1 MTSRKMISL
10 LIVFVLLFGGLDFR
24 AGISSANDRLDFREG
39 DYLVNIL
46 QDGDGKERVFKFTP
60 GNRITATNTKLRLFI
75 NSREIESKEYT
86 VDYEN
91 YTITMRN
98 APDIGA
104 EISVKYSISPTFE
117 WGEAE
122 SGIDKIGN
130 ALSEGDG
137 STRVFKVTSRY
148 TINSSKNVSLYI
160 DGSKV
165 RPSEFTFNHEN
176 NTVTILEKRRAPGPK
191 SKIYFYFPRTSISG
205 TQPSHGEPAAIPPSG
220 PAANRS
226 PNTAVGTEFQVPG
239 GASFPGTIQLNPDHT
254 FTVNTTA
261 ATSRPAYFSY
271 LMVKNAKGK
280 LVRQVR
286 VNPNSPSTY
295 SLSKLGLPSGGYYF
309 YLKTINQSGG
319 LAASIP
325 QFVPINNEPQNIQVL
340 IGGQLQA
347 YAQAPVNWNGSAFV
361 PLRAIFESLGA
372 TVEWDS
378 STQTVTATRE
388 GKTIVLTIGS
398 NIAYVNG
405 VPVTLSAPAQL
416 IHGIT
421 MVPVRFVSEA
431 LGGVVEWNEASKSVV
446 VFQNKPVIPTSA
458 ESEKTP
464 IEQGGQ
470 EPSSEPS
477 EPSASSPILQNI
489 SKGITNSSD
498 IVFVIDVTG
507 SMGEVIDYVKETV
520 RSFVD
525 SVPSGSNFAIVG
537 YRDINYVDIYNPD
550 FEVFDFTNNKDL
562 LKAQLDSLVASGGED
577 VEESGLEAIDK
588 AVQKLSGS
596 KNSKRIIFITDAP
609 VHDKGTSPG
618 MAGFSL
624 EEINAKLQTNQVTLD
639 AIAPQSGLAHE
650 QIIKLVQSNHGT
662 LYDIN
667 DATLLQLH

>member
-520 RSFVD
+520 RSFVE
-525 SVPSGSNFAIVG
+525 SVPSGSNFAIVA
-537 YRDINYVDIYNPD
+537 YRDINYVDVYNPD
-550 FEVFDFTNNKDL
+550 FEVFDFTKDKDL

-577 VEESGLEAIDK
+577 LEESDWRLLIRR
-588 AVQKLSGS
+588 S
-596 KNSKRIIFITDAP
+596 KNYRAARIP
-609 VHDKGTSPG
+609 KES
-618 MAGFSL
+618 SL
-624 EEINAKLQTNQVTLD
+624 
-639 AIAPQSGLAHE
+639 
-650 QIIKLVQSNHGT
+650 
-662 LYDIN
+662 
-667 DATLLQLH
+667 

>member
-1 MTSRKMISL
+1 MNSRKMINL
-10 LIVFVLLFGGLDFR
+10 FIVFVLLFGGLDFR
-24 AGISSANDRLDFREG
+24 AGIASANDRLDFREG

-46 QDGDGKERVFKFTP
+46 RDGDGKERVFKFTP
-60 GNRITATNTKLRLFI
+60 GNRISATNTKLRLFI

-91 YTITMRN
+91 YTITMRH
-98 APDIGA
+98 APDLGA
-104 EISVKYSISPTFE
+104 EISIKYLISPTFE
-117 WGEAE
+117 WGEGE
-122 SGIDKIGN
+122 SGTDKIGN
-130 ALSEGDG
+130 ALSEGDA

-165 RPSEFTFNHEN
+165 RSSEFTFNHEN
-176 NTVTILEKRRAPGPK
+176 NTVTILEKRRAPGAK
-191 SKIYFYFPRTSISG
+191 SKIYFYFPKTSITG
-205 TQPSHGEPAAIPPSG
+205 VQPSRGESTPNPPSG
-220 PAANRS
+220 AVAAPS
-226 PNTAVGTEFQVPG
+226 PNTAVKPEFQVPG
-239 GASFPGTIQLNPDHT
+239 GASFPGTIALNPDHT
-254 FTVNTTA
+254 LTVNTTA
-261 ATSRPAYFSY
+261 ATSRPAYFTY

-280 LVRQVR
+280 LVRQIR
-286 VNPNSPSTY
+286 VTSNSPSTY

-319 LAASIP
+319 VAASIP
-325 QFVPINNEPQNIQVL
+325 QFVPINNEPQTIQVF
-340 IGGQLQA
+340 IGGQMQS
-347 YAQAPVNWNGSAFV
+347 YTQAPVNWNGSTLV

-372 TVEWDS
+372 AVEWES
-378 STQTVTATRE
+378 TTQTVTATRE

-398 NIAYVNG
+398 SIAYVNG

-416 IHGIT
+416 INGST

-431 LGGVVEWNEASKSVV
+431 LGGVVEWNEASKSVI
-446 VFQNKPVIPTSA
+446 VFQNKPVIPTTA
-458 ESEKTP
+458 ESEKTA
-464 IEQGGQ
+464 IEEGLQ
-470 EPSSEPS
+470 EPSES
-477 EPSASSPILQNI
+477 SASSPILQKI
-489 SKGITNSSD
+489 SKGITDSSD

-520 RSFVD
+520 SNFVD
-525 SVPSGSNFAIVG
+525 SVPSGSNFAIVA
-537 YRDINYVDIYNPD
+537 YRDTNFVDIYNPD
-550 FEVFDFTNNKDL
+550 FEIFDFTNNKDL

-596 KNSKRIIFITDAP
+596 KSSKRIIFITDAP

-624 EEINAKLQTNQVTLD
+624 EEINAKLQANQVTLD
-639 AIAPQSGLAHE
+639 AIAPQSGLANE

-667 DATLLQLH
+667 DANLMQLR

>member
-10 LIVFVLLFGGLDFR
+10 LIVFVLFFGGLDFR
-24 AGISSANDRLDFREG
+24 AGIASANDSREFREG

-46 QDGDGKERVFKFTP
+46 RDGDGKERVFKFTP
-60 GNRITATNTKLRLFI
+60 GNRITAANTKFRMFI
-75 NSREIESKEYT
+75 NSSEIKSTEYT

-91 YTITMRN
+91 YTITMRH
-98 APDIGA
+98 APDLGA
-104 EISVKYSISPTFE
+104 EIHIKYSISPTFE
-117 WGEAE
+117 WEEGV
-122 SGIDKIGN
+122 SGVASIGN
-130 ALSEGDG
+130 ALAEGDG
-137 STRVFKVTSRY
+137 STRVFKLTSRY
-148 TINSSKNVSLYI
+148 TINSSKNVSLHI

-165 RPSEFTFNHEN
+165 RSSEFTFNPEN
-176 NTVTILEKRRAPGPK
+176 NTVTISEKRRAPGAK
-191 SKIYFYFPRTSISG
+191 SKIYFYFPKTSTNG
-205 TQPSHGEPAAIPPSG
+205 TQPTRGEPAAIPPSS
-220 PAANRS
+220 PAVEPS
-226 PNTAVGTEFQVPG
+226 PNTAVGTPG
-239 GASFPGTIQLNPDHT
+239 GASFPGTITLNPDHT
-254 FTVNTTA
+254 FTVSATA
-261 ATSRPAYFSY
+261 AASQPTYFTY

-280 LVRQVR
+280 LVRQIR
-286 VNPNSPSTY
+286 VNPGSPSTY
-295 SLSKLGLPSGGYYF
+295 SLNKLGLPSGGYYF
-309 YLKTINQSGG
+309 YLKTVNQLGG

-325 QFVPINNEPQNIQVL
+325 QFVPINNEPQTIQVF
-340 IGGQLQA
+340 IEGQIQA
-347 YAQAPVNWNGSAFV
+347 YAQAPVNWNGSALV

-372 TVEWDS
+372 AVEWDS

-431 LGGVVEWNEASKSVV
+431 LGGAVEWNEAAKSVV
-446 VFQNKPVIPTSA
+446 VFQIKPVIPTSA

-464 IEQGGQ
+464 IEEGVQ
-470 EPSSEPS
+470 EPSEPS

-537 YRDINYVDIYNPD
+537 YRDINYVDIYNPE
-550 FEVFDFTNNKDL
+550 FEVFDFTKDKDL

-577 VEESGLEAIDK
+577 LEESGLEAIDK

-609 VHDKGTSPG
+609 VHDKGTSQG
-618 MAGFSL
+618 MAGFFL
-624 EEINAKLQTNQVTLD
+624 EEIVANLQANQVTLD
-639 AIAPQSGLAHE
+639 AIAPQSGSAYE

>member
-1 MTSRKMISL
+1 M
-10 LIVFVLLFGGLDFR
+10 DFR
-24 AGISSANDRLDFREG
+24 AGIASANDRLDFREG
-39 DYLVNIL
+39 DYLVSLL
-46 QDGDGKERVFKFTP
+46 QEGDGYNRVFKFTP
-60 GNRITATNTKLRLFI
+60 GNRITATNTKFRLFI
-75 NSREIESKEYT
+75 YTREIEPTEYT
-86 VDYEN
+86 IDYEN
-91 YTITMRN
+91 CTITMRH
-98 APDIGA
+98 APDLGA
-104 EISVKYSISPTFE
+104 ELHIKYSISPTFE
-117 WGEAE
+117 WGEGE
-122 SGIDKIGN
+122 SGTDKIGN

-176 NTVTILEKRRAPGPK
+176 NTVTITEKRRAPGAK
-191 SKIYFYFPRTSISG
+191 SKIYFYFPKTSISG

-220 PAANRS
+220 PAVDPS
-226 PNTAVGTEFQVPG
+226 PNTTVKPEFQVPS
-239 GASFPGTIQLNPDHT
+239 GASFPGAITLNPDHT

-280 LVRQVR
+280 LVKQIR
-286 VNPNSPSTY
+286 VTPNRPSTY

-309 YLKTINQSGG
+309 YLKTVNQSGG

-325 QFVPINNEPQNIQVL
+325 QFVPINNEPQNIQVFV
-340 IGGQLQA
+340 GGQLQA
-347 YAQAPVNWNGSAFV
+347 YAQAPVNWNGSALV
-361 PLRAIFESLGA
+361 PFRAIFESLGA
-372 TVEWDS
+372 TVKWDS

-416 IHGIT
+416 INGIT

-446 VFQNKPVIPTSA
+446 VFQNKPDIPTSV

-464 IEQGGQ
+464 IEAGVQ
-470 EPSSEPS
+470 EPS

-489 SKGITNSSD
+489 SKGITNTSD

-525 SVPSGSNFAIVG
+525 SVPSGSNFAIIG
-537 YRDINYVDIYNPD
+537 YRDINYVDFYNPD

-577 VEESGLEAIDK
+577 VEESGLEAINK

-609 VHDKGTSPG
+609 VHDKGTSPE

-624 EEINAKLQTNQVTLD
+624 EEINANLQANQVTLD

-667 DATLLQLH
+667 DANLMQLH